1 VKSKPQG
8 IARVRRIR
16 AAAAAIAA
24 LGVLG
29 APGAAQADVAASTTS
44 GVAPLSVT
52 FTDNT
57 AGATSSTWDFGEGT
71 PVTGSPVTHVYQS
84 AGIYT
89 VTLTSSDGVNPA
101 QTFTASITVSAPPPP
116 PPPVAKLTAATAP
129 PATAGPHTIRFTGS
143 ANTVVNEWKWTFGD
157 GTPPASTATATIDH
171 RYPLLPAGMTYTATL
186 TACNTVSGCGPA
198 ASVPVKTP
206 NRAPTAAF
214 AIFSTPAAK
223 DFQVAFDASASTDPD
238 GDPLTYAWDL
248 NGDGKLIDGTGVTAY
263 QTFTTAGNHLVSLQ
277 VSDGVATSKV
287 LSQIV
292 TVLDDKPP
300 VAAFSFAPAA
310 PGIGTN
316 VVFTSSSSDPDGFIT
331 KLEWDLD
338 GDGQFDDAQGPA
350 AAFNYSTPG
359 PRFVSLKATDDRGVA
374 SIAFQTLNVTAPPP
388 PAAPPPSSAPA
399 SGPPA
404 PVPLPH
410 PPPPPPPPEPGLRA
424 GAAAEPVPDHPH
436 PRAHRRRARAHRPPV
451 GQGAAGRD
459 GAGALQGAQ
468 LPGQD
473 PARAREV
480 AHADGA
486 LPPPRAAPAGGH
498 GPRDLRHRARGD
510 RQVHALQV
518 PRRGG
523 AGAPR
528 PLPARRIDAPGAV
541 PVTGRLPMAGA
552 AFGVCA
558 GLVVAAALHR
568 GAEAPTA
575 AAPVPRPAAVGQA
588 EALAAE
594 RPTVAPARSATAEK
608 AVAKRASAKQQHRRH
623 KTRPKRT
630 HRRAV
635 VRRAAPVVAA
645 RPQPAPKQPARR
657 RAPVVSAPAPV
668 VRRPAPAAPRP
679 KPAPARPRPDPT
691 PPAAAPQPAPAS
703 AKQPAPDPAPTITYD
718 DSG

>member
-24 LGVLG
+24 LGVLA
-29 APGAAQADVAASTTS
+29 APGAAQADISASTTS

-57 AGATSSTWDFGEGT
+57 PLATSSTWDFGEGT
-71 PVTGSPVTHVYQS
+71 PVTGNPATHVYQS

-101 QTFTASITVSAPPPP
+101 QTFTASITVSAPPP

-186 TACNTVSGCGPA
+186 TACNAVSGCGPA

-214 AIFSTPAAK
+214 AIFSTPTAK
-223 DFQVAFDASASTDPD
+223 DSVVAFDASGSTDPD
-238 GDPLTYAWDL
+238 GDPLSYAWDL
-248 NGDGKLIDGTGVTAY
+248 DGDGQLNDGSSVTASHAFS
-263 QTFTTAGNHLVSLQ
+263 TLGNHLVRLQ
-277 VSDGVATSKV
+277 VSDGVTTSKV

-300 VAAFSFAPAA
+300 VPSFSFAPAA

-350 AAFNYSTPG
+350 AAFSYSTPG

-388 PAAPPPSSAPA
+388 PPAPAPPSSSAPA

-404 PVPLPH
+404 PAPSPGPARALPLNPFPIIH
-410 PPPPPPPPEPGLRA
+410 IRARIVGGLVRIDLLSVKAPLGATVQVRCRGRSCPVTTLRERVKARTRTVRFRRLERRLRAGTVLEIFVTERGAIGKYTRFKFRA
-424 GAAAEPVPDHPH
+424 GAA
-436 PRAHRRRARAHRPPV
+436 
-451 GQGAAGRD
+451 
-459 GAGALQGAQ
+459 
-468 LPGQD
+468 
-473 PARAREV
+473 
-480 AHADGA
+480 
-486 LPPPRAAPAGGH
+486 
-498 GPRDLRHRARGD
+498 
-510 RQVHALQV
+510 
-518 PRRGG
+518 
-523 AGAPR
+523 
-528 PLPARRIDAPGAV
+528 PARRDLCLPAGSMRPGRC
-541 PVTGRLPMAGA
+541 P
-552 AFGVCA
+552 
-558 GLVVAAALHR
+558 
-568 GAEAPTA
+568 
-575 AAPVPRPAAVGQA
+575 
-588 EALAAE
+588 
-594 RPTVAPARSATAEK
+594 
-608 AVAKRASAKQQHRRH
+608 
-623 KTRPKRT
+623 
-630 HRRAV
+630 
-635 VRRAAPVVAA
+635 
-645 RPQPAPKQPARR
+645 
-657 RAPVVSAPAPV
+657 
-668 VRRPAPAAPRP
+668 
-679 KPAPARPRPDPT
+679 
-691 PPAAAPQPAPAS
+691 
-703 AKQPAPDPAPTITYD
+703 
-718 DSG
+718 